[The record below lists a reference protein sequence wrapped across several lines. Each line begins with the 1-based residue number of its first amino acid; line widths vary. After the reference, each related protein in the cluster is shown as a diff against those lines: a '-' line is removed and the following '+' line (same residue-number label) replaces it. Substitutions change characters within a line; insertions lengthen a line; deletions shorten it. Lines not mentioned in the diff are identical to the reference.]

1 MPAALIGFSSHCFPK
16 NTEMERILDFCEEH
30 AFNAMELNT
39 NTQNFDL
46 RTVKEPVLAR
56 IRRMA
61 DSGQVRFSLHP
72 SDGVNFADPTPE
84 GRRRSLDKTEEAL
97 RVAAG
102 IGVAIVPIHPGQ
114 VSRDATP
121 GQVEEGLSH
130 TVAAIRRCAATAREL
145 GVGLSVENLCH
156 VKGTVAPDIR
166 GFMTMCETIGL
177 SLIGMTL
184 DTGHAALV
192 DGLEQTVAA
201 IGRHVNHIHL
211 DDSSLLRS
219 DHLELGT
226 GKIDFPAIAE
236 YLRTFDG
243 MLNIELKVRGED
255 YGGPILRSR
264 EYLLRLLSGS

>member
-1 MPAALIGFSSHCFPK
+1 MQPPKIGFSSHCFPK
-16 NTEMERILDFCEEH
+16 NTEMDRILDFCEEH
-30 AFNAMELNT
+30 NFNAMELNT

-46 RTVKEPVLAR
+46 RTVKESVLAR

-61 DSGQVRFSLHP
+61 DSGKVCFSLHP
-72 SDGVNFADPTPE
+72 SDGVNFSAPLAE
-84 GRRRSLDKTEEAL
+84 QRQQSLDKTEEAL
-97 RVAAG
+97 RIASS
-102 IGVAIVPIHPGQ
+102 IGVKVVPVHPGNLNGEAAPEQ
-114 VSRDATP
+114 FQEALEQSI
-121 GQVEEGLSH
+121 
-130 TVAAIRRCAATAREL
+130 AAIRRCAVTAGEL

-156 VKGTVAPDIR
+156 VKGTVAPNIR
-166 GFMTMCETIGL
+166 CFMSMCERIGL

-226 GKIDFPAIAE
+226 GKIDFPAIAD

-243 MLNIELKVRGED
+243 MLNIELKVSGED
-255 YGGPILRSR
+255 AAGPILRSR
-264 EYLLRLLSGS
+264 DYLLRLLSAG